1 VAAGGRLAAL
11 DEIPDGQARGYAIST
26 PTGVASIF
34 VVRRGNWVHAYENS
48 CPHVGTPLDWI
59 PDDFLDRDQRHVV
72 CATHGAIFRV
82 EDGVCLAGPCQGDQ
96 LEPWPVIIREGG
108 IWDASATLPVTDEA
122 LPTRRNDG
130 DPDR

>member
-1 VAAGGRLAAL
+1 MT
-11 DEIPDGQARGYAIST
+11 S
-26 PTGVASIF
+26 SIATSAT
-34 VVRRGNWVHAYENS
+34 W
-48 CPHVGTPLDWI
+48 
-59 PDDFLDRDQRHVV
+59 